1 MPKHQDRVRDLEREV
16 ELLREMLDLKEKI
29 KQLENS
35 PTYYP
40 VTCPQYIPHY
50 PHWQYPYVVWTHDNF
65 SGVPY
70 GA

>member
-1 MPKHQDRVRDLEREV
+1 MPKHQDLVRDLEREV

-40 VTCPQYIPHY
+40 ATYPQYIPY
-50 PHWQYPYVVWTHDNF
+50 CPYWQYPYVVWTHDNF
-65 SGVPY
+65 SY
-70 GA
+70 YK